1 MSAVTSEN
9 SNAGLPLVSV
19 VVPVY
24 KVERWLDRCVSSIVH
39 QTYKNLEIILVDD
52 GSPDGSSKKCDEW
65 ADRDSRVV
73 VLHRANEGVSAARNA
88 GMDAAHGD
96 YLCLWIPMTPLN
108 LNWLKPLCEPRN
120 VMMRR

>member
-39 QTYKNLEIILVDD
+39 QDAKN
-52 GSPDGSSKKCDEW
+52 
-65 ADRDSRVV
+65 
-73 VLHRANEGVSAARNA
+73 NQVS
-88 GMDAAHGD
+88 
-96 YLCLWIPMTPLN
+96 
-108 LNWLKPLCEPRN
+108 
-120 VMMRR
+120 

>member
-88 GMDAAHGD
+88 GMDAPTVII
-96 YLCLWIPMTPLN
+96 CVLWIPMTPLN

>member
-73 VLHRANEGVSAARNA
+73 VLHRANEGVSAAR
-88 GMDAAHGD
+88 MPVWT
-96 YLCLWIPMTPLN
+96 LPTVIICVLWIPMTPLN